1 MARVLLAW
9 IGKTDIK
16 AASGD
21 ASVGDGPLAQVLV
34 DRDFN
39 HVVLLNNY
47 REEEAA
53 LVERWLKKKTKA
65 SLVVRQEKLS
75 SPTHYADIYRAVT
88 ASVLWAVDE
97 YGKKAKLTFH
107 LSPGTPA
114 MASIWI
120 IVAKTRFE
128 AELIE
133 SSKEAGVRTADVPF
147 ELAAEFIPE
156 VIRRADEDL
165 ERLSGG
171 LRPEE
176 PKFGDILHRSDAMK
190 RLVRR
195 ARQAAPYSAAILIE
209 GESGTGKE
217 LLAAAIHKESSRQ
230 GMPLVTVNCGAI
242 PKELVES
249 QFFGHMRGAFTGAV
263 ADHAGYF
270 EQAHGGTLFLDE
282 VGELPLDAQV
292 KLLRALQEKKIR
304 RIGGKADVAVDV
316 RVIAATNRNLLDEVR
331 AGRFREDLYFRLA
344 VLVLKVPPL
353 REREGDI
360 GLLLHRL
367 LDKLNV
373 DMAAQSGGVHKK
385 LSAGARNLLLRHP
398 WPGNVRE
405 LEATLLR
412 AFVWSKGPSIE
423 ESEAHEALVGV
434 PGAGAGQEVL
444 GHPLGDGF
452 RLADLLGDVARHYLA
467 RAMVEAQGNKTKA
480 ASLVGLSNYQTLKNW
495 LEKYGVAE

>member
-21 ASVGDGPLAQVLV
+21 AAVGEGPLAQALV
-34 DRDFN
+34 DRDFD

-88 ASVLWAVDE
+88 AAVPWAVGE

-217 LLAAAIHKESSRQ
+217 LLAAAIHKESPRQ

-242 PKELVES
+242 PKDLVES
-249 QFFGHMRGAFTGAV
+249 QFFGHMKGVFTGAV

-292 KLLRALQEKKIR
+292 KLLRALQEKEVR
-304 RIGGKADVAVDV
+304 RIGGKADVPVDV

-331 AGRFREDLYFRLA
+331 EGRFREDLFFRLA

-353 REREGDI
+353 REREGDV
-360 GLLLHRL
+360 GLLLQRL
-367 LDKLNV
+367 LDKLNA
-373 DMAAQSGGVHKK
+373 DMAAQSGVHKK
-385 LSAGARNLLLRHP
+385 LSAGARNILQQHH

-412 AFVWSKGPSIE
+412 AFVWSRGPSIE
-423 ESEAHEALVGV
+423 ESEAREALVGV
-434 PGAGAGQEVL
+434 PAAGPGKEVL
-444 GHPLGDGF
+444 GRPLGDGF

-467 RAMVEAQGNKTKA
+467 RAMAEAHGNKTKA
-480 ASLVGLSNYQTLKNW
+480 ASLVGLANYQTLKNW